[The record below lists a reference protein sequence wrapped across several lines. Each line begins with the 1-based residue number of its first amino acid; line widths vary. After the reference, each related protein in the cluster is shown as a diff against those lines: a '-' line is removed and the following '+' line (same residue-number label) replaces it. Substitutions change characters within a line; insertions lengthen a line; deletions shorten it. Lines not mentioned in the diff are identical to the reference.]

1 MKTARQL
8 PLTTRH
14 QLAREVIRACALACD
29 IDESDFFGRG
39 RDACALRARRCA
51 AKIMDNW
58 LRLGPSA
65 IADLTHISES
75 TAHRNVHHYE
85 VEPDALH
92 RCCQAAWHVVTKL
105 HDLGIRRGSWKVPQ
119 L

>member
-1 MKTARQL
+1 MKTAKQL
-8 PLTTRH
+8 PLATR
-14 QLAREVIRACALACD
+14 QRLAREVIRACALACD

-39 RDACALRARRCA
+39 RDACELRARRCA

-65 IADLTHISES
+65 IADLTHVSES
-75 TAHRNVHHYE
+75 TAHRSVHDYR
-85 VEPDALH
+85 VDQAVLN
-92 RCCQAAWHVVTKL
+92 RCCERAWHVVTEL
-105 HDLGIRRGSWKVPQ
+105 HNLGIRRGSWKVAQ